1 MKIKLL
7 VLSLASLML
16 TSCVVSKKKYE
27 ELEYAKRRS
36 DAKVSALDKENSK
49 KKKQIT
55 QLNSKLDKTLAEY
68 NEMKNS
74 MAESNAKKNTEIDE
88 LSTELMGLASDTT
101 ALKSRLHETL
111 TKYND
116 LINQNSNNEGAIADL
131 KRQIQTLKTDSTKLA
146 QELKTASVE
155 AEWDKKKLETEKQ
168 KSIEAI
174 AVKDNQIKE
183 KDGKLGWL
191 RKEINRLEGEK
202 KELEEKLEF
211 MTNQRNLFKKQ
222 YEKATG
228 KK

>member
-1 MKIKLL
+1 MRNKLL
-7 VLSLASLML
+7 ALSMASLML

-36 DAKVSALDKENSK
+36 DAKVTALDKENSK
-49 KKKQIT
+49 KKKQIN
-55 QLNSKLDKTLAEY
+55 QLNSKLDKTLAEF

-101 ALKSRLHETL
+101 ALKSRLQETL
-111 TKYND
+111 AKYNN
-116 LINQNSNNEGAIADL
+116 LINQNSNNEGAIAEL
-131 KRQIQTLKTDSTKLA
+131 KKQIKTLKSDSTKLA
-146 QELKTASVE
+146 QDLKAAGVE

-168 KSIEAI
+168 KSNEAVARKEQEI
-174 AVKDNQIKE
+174 AALMEQIKE
-183 KDGKLGWL
+183 KDGKLGWI
-191 RKEINRLEGEK
+191 RKEKKRLE
-202 KELEEKLEF
+202 EEVEF
-211 MTNQRNLFKKQ
+211 LTNQRNLYKKQ

>member
-36 DAKVSALDKENSK
+36 DAKVTALDKENSK

-101 ALKSRLHETL
+101 ALKSRLQETL
-111 TKYND
+111 GKYND
-116 LINQNSNNEGAIADL
+116 LINQNSNNEGAISDL
-131 KRQIQTLKTDSTKLA
+131 KKQIQTLKSDSTKLA
-146 QELKTASVE
+146 QDIKAAGVE
-155 AEWDKKKLETEKQ
+155 AEWDKKKLETEKK
-168 KSIEAI
+168 KSNEAVARKENEI
-174 AVKDNQIKE
+174 SALTKQIKD

-191 RKEINRLEGEK
+191 RKEKKRLE
-202 KELEEKLEF
+202 EELEF